1 MSAASLSKPA
11 NLTMSDRLIMEPPF
25 ASCHFPGSNYLPDAS
40 LQVRQNYQDVAS
52 SGRLVKELVQPF
64 PVSPDMSFIR

>member
-1 MSAASLSKPA
+1 
-11 NLTMSDRLIMEPPF
+11 MEPPF

-40 LQVRQNYQDVAS
+40 PQVRQNYQGVAS
-52 SGRLVKELVQPF
+52 SGRLAKVLVQPF